1 MTVFRC
7 RSVIARVNP
16 HGHGPSL
23 HAPPQHFESQH
34 LLFHPNSPAHPT
46 GASQNWLSEGS
57 KMFLTPGSLLA
68 APWAI
73 LTMDS
78 RYESGPNGKPSEDED
93 EDKNE
98 RDDSDDDIFDDN
110 EGQLSPEHYLVQ
122 AESLDVSQL

>member
-7 RSVIARVNP
+7 SSVIARVNP

-46 GASQNWLSEGS
+46 GASQNWLSEVS
-57 KMFLTPGSLLA
+57 KMSKSNACPALD
-68 APWAI
+68 AI
-73 LTMDS
+73 FWDS
-78 RYESGPNGKPSEDED
+78 RYESGLNDKPSEDED

-98 RDDSDDDIFDDN
+98 RGDSDDNIFDDN
-110 EGQLSPEHYLVQ
+110 EGQLSLEHYLVQ
-122 AESLDVSQL
+122 AESLDASQL